1 MTNAPDAGSDAGAST
16 AGGGNDVPQGTDEDR
31 ATDTAHSGDTLPE
44 RTDVVVVGGGIIGT
58 ATAYFLARDGDHDV
72 TLIERSR
79 LAAGSTGDSSA
90 ILRHHYGD
98 RAIYTEMAWWSHR
111 FFRRFAEETGAEI
124 TYETSPLVRF
134 AETGTAAERYA
145 MDGYAVLAERD
156 IPVSRIEGVALD
168 ERYPMYRG
176 ADRYDFAVSDDAA
189 AYSDGTDATL
199 GFARGASDHGAR
211 IVTGVAVETI
221 ETGDGEFT
229 SADSDD
235 DVGVVTGVHT
245 DAGAVA
251 CDAVVVAAGPWTA
264 DLAETVGVEI
274 PITPVREGII
284 LLEPPAEYVEAFP
297 ELTPTTTLPEGKW
310 YVRPDVG
317 GGILVGTHRHTD
329 AVDPDDYAN
338 EPDEETILELV
349 ETLAEH
355 APALADAGIKGSY
368 CGIYSTTPDH
378 DFVLDAAGPSGCY
391 WSCGFSGH
399 GFKHAPAVGAL
410 MAAMVRGER
419 PRLDDLDV
427 DVSYFSLDRFVEN
440 PDGHG
445 VPADYI

>member
-1 MTNAPDAGSDAGAST
+1 MTNAPDAGLDADAST
-16 AGGGNDVPQGTDEDR
+16 VGGRNDPPRGTDEDR
-31 ATDTAHSGDTLPE
+31 ATETAHSGDTLPE

-58 ATAYFLARDGDHDV
+58 ATAYFLARDGGHDV
-72 TLIERSR
+72 TVIERSR

-98 RAIYTEMAWWSHR
+98 QAIYTEMAWWSHR
-111 FFRRFAEETGAEI
+111 FFRRFGEETGAEI
-124 TYETSPLVRF
+124 TYEASPLVRF
-134 AETGTAAERYA
+134 AETGTAAEEYA
-145 MDGYAVLAERD
+145 MDGYETLAERD
-156 IPVSRIEGVALD
+156 IPVSRVEGASLD
-168 ERYPMYRG
+168 ERYPMYPG

-199 GFARGASDHGAR
+199 GFARAASDHGAR
-211 IVTGVAVETI
+211 IVTGVAVEGI
-221 ETGDGEFT
+221 ETDAGRSTSDGSEDGR
-229 SADSDD
+229 AA
-235 DVGVVTGVHT
+235 VTGVRT
-245 DAGAVA
+245 DAGTVG
-251 CDAVVVAAGPWTA
+251 CEAVVVAAGSWTA
-264 DLAETVGVEI
+264 ELAATVGVEI
-274 PITPVREGII
+274 PITPVREQII
-284 LLEPPAEYVEAFP
+284 LLEPPAGYVEEFP

-317 GGILVGTHRHTD
+317 GGILVGTHRHAD
-329 AVDPDDYAN
+329 AVDPDDYSN

-349 ETLAEH
+349 ETLADH

-378 DFVLDAAGPSGCY
+378 DFVIDAAGPSGCY

-410 MAAMVRGER
+410 TAAMVRGER

-427 DVSYFSLDRFVEN
+427 DVSYFSLDRFADD